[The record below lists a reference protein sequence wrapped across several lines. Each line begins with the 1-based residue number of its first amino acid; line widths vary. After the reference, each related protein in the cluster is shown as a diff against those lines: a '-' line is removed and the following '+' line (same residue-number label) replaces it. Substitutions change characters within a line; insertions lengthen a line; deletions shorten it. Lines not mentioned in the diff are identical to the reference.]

1 MVGMLLALL
10 LSVFAMPAAHAD
22 TQLPSEIQIASETW
36 EGHTNADGTGMGWDI
51 LREVFEPAGVALRI
65 LSVPYTRAV
74 GLTQRGSVDAWVG
87 SYRDEVDE
95 RVRYPRWHYD
105 VERIGALGLKG
116 RPAPTLEGLGEL
128 RLIWLRGYEYQR
140 YLPNVQHYREVRR
153 HSGILGMLDL
163 GHADFYIDARV
174 EIEALLADVTQRD
187 RYQLTD
193 LTTLPLYLGF
203 ADNPRGR
210 ALADL
215 FDRRMTQLV
224 EAGTLK
230 PIFARWQQP
239 YPFD

>member
-1 MVGMLLALL
+1 MAGRLLALL
-10 LSVFAMPAAHAD
+10 LGVFAMPAAHAE
-22 TQLPSEIQIASETW
+22 TQLPSDIQIASEVW
-36 EGHTNADGTGMGWDI
+36 EDHTNADGTGMGWDI
-51 LREVFEPAGVALRI
+51 LREVFEPAGVTLRI
-65 LSVPYTRAV
+65 LSVPYTRSV

-87 SYRDEVDE
+87 SYREEVDE
-95 RVRYPRWHYD
+95 GVHYPRWHYD
-105 VERIGALGLKG
+105 VEQIGALGLQG

-174 EIEALLADVTQRD
+174 EIEALLADVAQRD

-193 LTTLPLYLGF
+193 LTKLPLYLGF
-203 ADNPRGR
+203 ADNPKGR